1 MANLPKIRR
10 GHGRG
15 RGPADEPRADR
26 VGPDVQRLEAHGLT
40 WLNIESPTQL
50 ETAWLAEH
58 YDFHPLDLEDVLSRR
73 RQRAK
78 IDEYADY
85 LFIVLHF
92 PRFDK
97 RAGRLQAAELNLFV
111 AEDLVITLPN
121 EPLKPLSALWSRCER
136 SEAAREQLH
145 GQGLGLPALR
155 DRRHDVR
162 LLLPDPRQDRLQARP
177 DRGRALRG
185 RERRPGA
192 RHLQHQA
199 GDHQLPPDREAAA
212 NHAAPARPQQPALRP
227 QDLDIYFDDIVDK
240 SERIWDLL
248 ENYKEV
254 AEALE
259 ATNESVISHRVN
271 DILRAL
277 TAISVIVLPLT
288 LIASVFGMNV
298 GLPGGGDPA
307 AGGSVTFWVVVGAML
322 AILIGMVAYF
332 RFKRWL

>member
-10 GHGRG
+10 GAGRERAG
-15 RGPADEPRADR
+15 GPPGAAERER
-26 VGPDVQRLEAHGLT
+26 PDVQRLESHGLT
-40 WLNIESPTQL
+40 WLNIEAPTEI

-58 YDFHPLDLEDVLSRR
+58 HEFHPLDLEDVLSRR

-78 IDEYADY
+78 IDEYPDY

-97 RAGRLQAAELNLFV
+97 STGRLQAAELNVFV

-136 SEAAREQLH
+136 SEAERERHMSKGSGYLLYEIVDTMYDYCFPILDKIGFKLDAVEDAIFEGRSH
-145 GQGLGLPALR
+145 EIVR
-155 DRRHDVR
+155 DISNIKQEIINYRKIIKPQRPTLR
-162 LLLPDPRQDRLQARP
+162 LL
-177 DRGRALRG
+177 
-185 RERRPGA
+185 ERRNQRYA
-192 RHLQHQA
+192 
-199 GDHQLPPDREAAA
+199 
-212 NHAAPARPQQPALRP
+212 P
-227 QDLDIYFDDIVDK
+227 QDLELYFDDIVDK

-259 ATNESVISHRVN
+259 ATNESVLTHRVN
-271 DILRAL
+271 DILLVL

-288 LIASVFGMNV
+288 LVASIFGMNV
-298 GLPGGGDPA
+298 GLPGGGDPG
-307 AGGSVTFWVVVGAML
+307 AGGSVSFWIVIGVML
-322 AILIGMVAYF
+322 GILGGMVAYF
-332 RFKRWL
+332 RHKKWL

>member
-10 GHGRG
+10 GQGRG
-15 RGPADEPRADR
+15 REPADEPLADR
-26 VGPDVQRLEAHGLT
+26 SGPDVQRLEAHGLT
-40 WLNIESPTQL
+40 WLNIEAPTQV

-78 IDEYADY
+78 IDEYPEY

-97 RAGRLQAAELNLFV
+97 RVGRLQAAELNMFV

-136 SEAAREQLH
+136 GEAARDQYMGKGSGFLLYEIVDTMYDYCFPILDKI
-145 GQGLGLPALR
+145 GFKLDSIEDALFEGESDDLVR
-155 DRRHDVR
+155 DISNIKQEIINYRRIVKPQRTTLR
-162 LLLPDPRQDRLQARP
+162 LLDRSSQRFA
-177 DRGRALRG
+177 
-185 RERRPGA
+185 
-192 RHLQHQA
+192 
-199 GDHQLPPDREAAA
+199 
-212 NHAAPARPQQPALRP
+212 P

-248 ENYKEV
+248 ENHKEV

-298 GLPGGGDPA
+298 GLPGGSDPT
-307 AGGSVTFWVVVGAML
+307 GGASITFWVVVGVMI
-322 AILIGMVAYF
+322 AILLGMVAYF

>member
-10 GHGRG
+10 GQGRG

-97 RAGRLQAAELNLFV
+97 RAGRLQAAELNMFL

-136 SEAAREQLH
+136 SEAARDQYMGRGSGFLLYEIVDTMYDYCFPILDKI
-145 GQGLGLPALR
+145 GFKLDLIEDALFEGESDDLVR
-155 DRRHDVR
+155 DISNTKQEIINYRRIVKPQRTTLR
-162 LLLPDPRQDRLQARP
+162 LLDRSSQRFA
-177 DRGRALRG
+177 
-185 RERRPGA
+185 
-192 RHLQHQA
+192 
-199 GDHQLPPDREAAA
+199 
-212 NHAAPARPQQPALRP
+212 P

-288 LIASVFGMNV
+288 LIASVFGMNI

-307 AGGSVTFWVVVGAML
+307 AGGSVTFWVIVGAML